1 MHLLAVWR
9 IELCMSRPYGS
20 AAELERRRYRAVE
33 AVEQGERVKDVA
45 RILGVASSSV
55 YRWMQMAQE
64 ADGLAARPHPGPT
77 PRLSPQQQQQL
88 EALLCQGAEA
98 HGWPN
103 RLWTTQRIA
112 DLVQRHFGV
121 SWHHDHVGRFLRQ
134 RLDWTPQ
141 KPRRR
146 ARERDEAAIL
156 RWKHRQFPQI
166 ARRARERG
174 AHLVFLDESGFMLTP
189 TVRRTWAKRGQTPV
203 LSCWDRR
210 DRLSVISC
218 VTVSPQAGHRNLYF
232 EILPDKTNAHG
243 EDIVAYLRQLKKVL
257 GGPFTV
263 IWDGSKIHSRSAV
276 VQAYLSKHPEIQ
288 ARTLPGYAP
297 ELNPDEG
304 VWGWC
309 KYGRLANLAAQNTT
323 DLRAK
328 VAEELDKLK
337 CNPMLLSSFIQETG
351 LGLAA

>member
-1 MHLLAVWR
+1 M
-9 IELCMSRPYGS
+9 
-20 AAELERRRYRAVE
+20 AE
-33 AVEQGERVKDVA
+33 
-45 RILGVASSSV
+45 
-55 YRWMQMAQE
+55 MT
-64 ADGLAARPHPGPT
+64 DGLAAKPHPGPA
-77 PRLSPQQQQQL
+77 PRLSSQQQQQL
-88 EALLCQGAEA
+88 EVLLCQGANA
-98 HGWPN
+98 HGWTN

-112 DLVQRHFGV
+112 DLVFTHFGV
-121 SWHHDHVGRFLRQ
+121 SWHHDHVGRFLRE
-134 RLDWTPQ
+134 RLDWTAQ

-156 RWKHRQFPQI
+156 CWQKRQFPQI

-189 TVRRTWAKRGQTPV
+189 TVRRTWAKRGHTPV

-218 VTVSPQAGHRNLYF
+218 VTVSPQAGRLNLYF
-232 EILPDKTNAHG
+232 EILPDKANAHG
-243 EDIVAYLRQLKKVL
+243 EDIVAYLRQLKAQL

-276 VQAYLSKHPEIQ
+276 VKAYLAKHPEIQ
-288 ARTLPGYAP
+288 AKTLPGYAP

-309 KYGRLANLAAQNTT
+309 KYGRLANLAAQNTS

-328 VAEELDKLK
+328 VTQELSKLK
-337 CNPMLLSSFIQETG
+337 RNQKLLNSFIEETG
-351 LGLAA
+351 LSPAA